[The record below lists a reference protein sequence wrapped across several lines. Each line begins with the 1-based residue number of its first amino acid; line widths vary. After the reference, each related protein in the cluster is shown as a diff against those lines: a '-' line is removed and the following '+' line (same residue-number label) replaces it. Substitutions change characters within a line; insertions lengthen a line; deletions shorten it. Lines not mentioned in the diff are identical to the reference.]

1 MGTNMSDNLNAHGAE
16 ITLLPPPT
24 TQRWVKSRKMAVI
37 KAIESGILT
46 DESACQRYSL
56 SQEELDSWK
65 RALNRHG
72 PGALRT
78 THINRYRRADTPKQP
93 PGAHS

>member
-1 MGTNMSDNLNAHGAE
+1 MADNTQNYSAE

-37 KAIESGILT
+37 KAIESGVLT
-46 DESACQRYSL
+46 DESACLRYSL

-78 THINRYRRADTPKQP
+78 THINRYRRADTPKQQHP
-93 PGAHS
+93 QS

>member
-1 MGTNMSDNLNAHGAE
+1 MSDARYEYSAE
-16 ITLLPPPT
+16 ITLLPPPN
-24 TQRWVKSRKMAVI
+24 TQRWVKSRKLAVI
-37 KAIESGILT
+37 KAIENGVLS
-46 DESACQRYSL
+46 DEQACQRYSL

-78 THINRYRRADTPKQP
+78 THINRYRRAETPKHP
-93 PGAHS
+93 PQ

>member
-1 MGTNMSDNLNAHGAE
+1 MSDNTQNYSAE

-24 TQRWVKSRKMAVI
+24 TQRWVKSRKLAVI
-37 KAIESGILT
+37 KAIETGVLT
-46 DESACQRYSL
+46 DETACLRYSL
-56 SQEELDSWK
+56 SLEELESWK

-78 THINRYRRADTPKQP
+78 THINRYRRADTPKQQHP
-93 PGAHS
+93 QS

>member
-1 MGTNMSDNLNAHGAE
+1 MGTIMSDNLQGYSAD

-24 TQRWVKSRKMAVI
+24 TQRWVKSRKLAVI
-37 KAIESGILT
+37 KAIENGILS
-46 DESACQRYSL
+46 DEQACQRYSL

-65 RALNRHG
+65 KALNRHG

-78 THINRYRRADTPKQP
+78 THINRYRRADTVKQP
-93 PGAHS
+93 PSHT

>member
-1 MGTNMSDNLNAHGAE
+1 MSDNMQSHSAE

-37 KAIESGILT
+37 KAIEGGILT
-46 DESACQRYSL
+46 DEQACQRYSL

-65 RALNRHG
+65 RALNRFG

-78 THINRYRRADTPKQP
+78 THINRYRRNDPTKQP
-93 PGAHS
+93 TQQS

>member
-1 MGTNMSDNLNAHGAE
+1 MGMLMKDHLQGRGAE

-37 KAIESGILT
+37 KAIENGVLS
-46 DESACQRYSL
+46 DEQACQRYSL
-56 SQEELDSWK
+56 TAEELESWK
-65 RALNRHG
+65 QALTKYG

-78 THINRYRRADTPKQP
+78 THLNRYRRAENGK
-93 PGAHS
+93 HSPAS

>member
-1 MGTNMSDNLNAHGAE
+1 MSENIHGYSAE

-24 TQRWVKSRKMAVI
+24 TQRWVKSRKLAVI
-37 KAIESGILT
+37 KAIESGVLT
-46 DESACQRYSL
+46 DEQACQRYSL

-65 RALNRHG
+65 RALNRFG

-78 THINRYRRADTPKQP
+78 THINRYRRNDPTKQP
-93 PGAHS
+93 PSQQS